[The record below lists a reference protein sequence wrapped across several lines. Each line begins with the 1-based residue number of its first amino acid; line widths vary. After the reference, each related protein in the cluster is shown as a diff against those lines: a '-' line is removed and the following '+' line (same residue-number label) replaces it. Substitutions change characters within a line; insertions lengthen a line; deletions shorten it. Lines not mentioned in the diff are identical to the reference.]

1 MHHKA
6 GTSHAHG
13 EAPQTA
19 GRTIRSWARFY
30 DAASWLLS
38 LGRAPA
44 VRKMTVEMAAAAL
57 GESVLDVGCGTG
69 SLAIALK
76 AKVGASGEVRGIDA
90 SPEMI
95 EVARRKAAKHALSRA
110 EGAGSD
116 AGFEVALIEE
126 MPFPDGRFDLVVSSF
141 MLHHL
146 PEDVKRKGLAEV
158 RRVLKPGG
166 RFLAVDFGQTGTS
179 VIGHL
184 LSVLGHGHGHASM
197 EALQPALEEAG
208 FTDVETGRTKYRSVA
223 YLRGKAG

>member
-1 MHHKA
+1 MA
-6 GTSHAHG
+6 GEHP

-30 DAASWLLS
+30 DAASWLMS
-38 LGRAPA
+38 FGRAPA
-44 VRKMTVEMAAAAL
+44 IRRMTVAMAAAAP

-76 AKVGASGEVRGIDA
+76 AEVGASREVTGIDA

-95 EVARRKAAKHALSRA
+95 EQARRKAARA
-110 EGAGSD
+110 GLD
-116 AGFEVALIEE
+116 AGFEVAPIEAL
-126 MPFPDGRFDLVVSSF
+126 PFPDARFDLVVSSF

-166 RFLAVDFGQTGTS
+166 RFLAVG
-179 VIGHL
+179 
-184 LSVLGHGHGHASM
+184 
-197 EALQPALEEAG
+197 
-208 FTDVETGRTKYRSVA
+208 
-223 YLRGKAG
+223 

>member
-1 MHHKA
+1 
-6 GTSHAHG
+6 
-13 EAPQTA
+13 
-19 GRTIRSWARFY
+19 
-30 DAASWLLS
+30 
-38 LGRAPA
+38 
-44 VRKMTVEMAAAAL
+44 MTVEMAAAAP

-76 AKVGASGEVRGIDA
+76 AEVGASSEVTGIDA

-95 EVARRKAAKHALSRA
+95 EQARRKATRA
-110 EGAGSD
+110 GVD

-126 MPFPDGRFDLVVSSF
+126 MPFTDARFDLVVSSF

-166 RFLAVDFGQTGTS
+166 RFLAVDFGEMGTS

-197 EALQPALEEAG
+197 KALAPVMEEAG

-223 YLRGKAG
+223 YLRGKAS